1 MFGPQKVNNA
11 VVSAEQNHIS
21 SFYADA
27 ATCSLPE
34 RSELN
39 IALVVCI
46 AVTCDEDAARAVV
59 GESLPEPS
67 LMWSPP
73 PLPPFDEKDADDELR
88 EDDDA
93 DGESATNWSRR
104 ARDEPVNG
112 GEASCALGNAKHSPR
127 SEPPIMSPAGSNAP
141 GLIGMPSIG
150 DIGERHGLTGAH
162 RLTWGDRYERLPN
175 LTAATIGVA
184 MPSLISGDSAIMKG
198 DGDGTAPTPPSGW
211 WAGVVV
217 ADGDEFGSDE
227 AVEWWCAWT
236 W

>member
-1 MFGPQKVNNA
+1 MTRKRAVLTPMHVRRRWNARNMFGPQKVNNA

-104 ARDEPVNG
+104 ARDEPVLQRDITRG
-112 GEASCALGNAKHSPR
+112 KQERIDFRASKH
-127 SEPPIMSPAGSNAP
+127 E
-141 GLIGMPSIG
+141 
-150 DIGERHGLTGAH
+150 
-162 RLTWGDRYERLPN
+162 
-175 LTAATIGVA
+175 
-184 MPSLISGDSAIMKG
+184 
-198 DGDGTAPTPPSGW
+198 
-211 WAGVVV
+211 
-217 ADGDEFGSDE
+217 
-227 AVEWWCAWT
+227 
-236 W
+236 